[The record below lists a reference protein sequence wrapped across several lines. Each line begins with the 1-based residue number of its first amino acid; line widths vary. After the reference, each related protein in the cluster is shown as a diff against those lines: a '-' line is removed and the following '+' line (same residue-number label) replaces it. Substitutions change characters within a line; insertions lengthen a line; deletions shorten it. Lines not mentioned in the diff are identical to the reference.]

1 MSITIKFL
9 AHVSLE
15 AEPICLYEADLTANL
30 RHMCNEAGL
39 LAPIWQHHNLK
50 IVRAADLAPHLEKG
64 LAALQERPAHFRG
77 FQHPS
82 GWGTYENLV
91 SFCTDT
97 LAACNNFPFAQVWAA

>member
-1 MSITIKFL
+1 MSLTIKFL

-15 AEPICLYEADLTANL
+15 ADPITMYEADLTANL
-30 RHMCNEAGL
+30 RRMSEAAGL
-39 LAPIWQHHNLK
+39 LAPIWQPHHLG

-64 LAALQERPAHFRG
+64 LAALQERPEHFRG

-91 SFCTDT
+91 SFCSDT
-97 LAACNNFPFAQVWAA
+97 LTACNNFPFAQVWAA